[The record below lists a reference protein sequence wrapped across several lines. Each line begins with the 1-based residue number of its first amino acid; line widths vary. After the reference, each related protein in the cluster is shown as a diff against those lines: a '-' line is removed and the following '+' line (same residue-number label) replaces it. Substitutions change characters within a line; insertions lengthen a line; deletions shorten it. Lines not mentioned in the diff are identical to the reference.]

1 MYNFYFI
8 LHVLFNYAYIL
19 LGVEIM
25 RKFIFFIFL
34 FYIFSFSI
42 LVSAQEEL
50 IPNATSG
57 ILMEINSG
65 KIIFER
71 EKDKEVSI
79 ASLTK
84 MVAQIII
91 LEEIEKGSIKWDDMV
106 TVSKNASDMGGSQI
120 YLEQGEK
127 MSVED
132 LMKGI
137 SVASGNDAV
146 VAMAEFISGTEE
158 KFVKRMNRTVRKLGL
173 KHTRF
178 SNCTGLDE
186 ENHYSS
192 AYDMAMIARELIMN
206 HSEILRFSS
215 IYEDYLRENTD
226 RKFWLVNTNKLVSQY
241 EGCDGLK
248 TGHTDNAGYCL
259 AATSKRDNVRL
270 IGIVLGEKDSKVR
283 NSETINL
290 LDYGFN
296 NVKVN
301 VLKRKGSIIDYLS
314 LEKANIKNVPI
325 LLKNDLIV
333 IDGPSNKKEIK
344 YKVQFNNYNLPIKKK
359 TVIGNIKAFYKKNL
373 ISEEDLIIGES
384 IRKID
389 YFDLLKE
396 QLINLLLGNI

>member
-1 MYNFYFI
+1 
-8 LHVLFNYAYIL
+8 
-19 LGVEIM
+19 M
-25 RKFIFFIFL
+25 RKIILFIFL
-34 FYIFSFSI
+34 FCFFFFFIS
-42 LVSAQEEL
+42 VSAEEKL

-57 ILMEINSG
+57 ILIELNSG
-65 KIIFER
+65 KIIFEK

-91 LEEIEKGSIKWDDMV
+91 LEEIEKGTIKWEDMV

-158 KFVKRMNRTVRKLGL
+158 KFVKRMNNTISKLGL
-173 KHTRF
+173 KHTHF

-186 ENHYSS
+186 DNHYSS
-192 AYDMAMIARELIMN
+192 AYDMAMIARELILN

-248 TGHTDNAGYCL
+248 TGHTDAAGYCL
-259 AATSKRDNVRL
+259 AATSKRDNIRL
-270 IGIVLGEKDSKVR
+270 IGIVLGEKDSKIR
-283 NSETINL
+283 NAETIDL

-301 VLKRKGSIIDYLS
+301 LLKEKGSIIDYLS

-333 IDGPSNKKEIK
+333 IDGPSDKKKIK

-359 TVIGNIKAFYKKNL
+359 TVIGKIKAFYKKKL

-389 YFDLLKE
+389 YCNLLKD
-396 QLINLLLGNI
+396 QLFNLLLGNI

>member
-1 MYNFYFI
+1 
-8 LHVLFNYAYIL
+8 
-19 LGVEIM
+19 M
-25 RKFIFFIFL
+25 RKMFFFIFL
-34 FYIFSFSI
+34 FCIYFFSFS
-42 LVSAQEEL
+42 VFAQEEL

-57 ILMEINSG
+57 ILIEINSG
-65 KIIFER
+65 KIIFEK

-91 LEEIEKGSIKWDDMV
+91 LEEIEKGSIKWNDMV

-146 VAMAEFISGTEE
+146 VAMAEFISGSEG
-158 KFVKRMNRTVRKLGL
+158 KFVKRMNRTINKLGL
-173 KHTRF
+173 KHTHF

-192 AYDMAMIARELIMN
+192 AYDMAMIARELIMK
-206 HSEILRFSS
+206 HSEVLRFSS
-215 IYEDYLRENTD
+215 IYEDYLREDTE

-241 EGCDGLK
+241 DGCDGLK
-248 TGHTDNAGYCL
+248 TGHTDDAGYCL
-259 AATSKRDNVRL
+259 AATSKRDSIRL
-270 IGIVLGEKDSKVR
+270 IGIVLGEKDSKIR

-314 LEKANIKNVPI
+314 LEKANKKRVPI
-325 LLKNDLIV
+325 TLRRDFVSIE
-333 IDGPSNKKEIK
+333 GSTKKRK
-344 YKVQFNNYNLPIKKK
+344 YQYKVKLNNFLLPIKKG
-359 TVIGNIKAFYKKNL
+359 TVIGKIQAFQNNRI
-373 ISEEDLIIGES
+373 ISEEELVIGEDV
-384 IRKID
+384 RLLN
-389 YFDLLKE
+389 YFELFYNQLLDLLY
-396 QLINLLLGNI
+396 GNI